1 MKYLFGILL
10 SAFFGSFLL
19 SSCTHK
25 EDKELATLDTFNIF
39 IKKADS
45 LYATID
51 YKKLNETVI
60 SINEKLKLIDQ
71 KYNGDTISKET
82 ALIIENYKGIGNV
95 LTQFYNQ
102 SKKLEEEIE
111 ESEKQIADLRH
122 DIEKNIVKEEK
133 MEEYVEREKEAL
145 QEVCT
150 QVQLTQR
157 SIGLTLVDY
166 ESMIPKIEQLLKNA
180 EIKE

>member
-1 MKYLFGILL
+1 MWCNKRVSALQLFLR
-10 SAFFGSFLL
+10 
-19 SSCTHK
+19 
-25 EDKELATLDTFNIF
+25 FNLF

>member
-1 MKYLFGILL
+1 M
-10 SAFFGSFLL
+10 
-19 SSCTHK
+19 
-25 EDKELATLDTFNIF
+25 
-39 IKKADS
+39 
-45 LYATID
+45 
-51 YKKLNETVI
+51 
-60 SINEKLKLIDQ
+60 IDQ

-102 SKKLEEEIE
+102 SKKLEEEIG

>member
-1 MKYLFGILL
+1 MKYLFRIILSALL
-10 SAFFGSFLL
+10 SSCLL
-19 SSCTHK
+19 SSCTHS
-25 EDKELATLDTFNIF
+25 EVKELSTLDTFNLF

-45 LYATID
+45 IFATID
-51 YKKLNETVI
+51 FQKLNETVI
-60 SINEKLKLIDQ
+60 SINSKLKLIDQ
-71 KYNGDTISKET
+71 TYSGDTISKET
-82 ALIIENYKGIGNV
+82 AVIIENYKGIGNV
-95 LTQFYNQ
+95 LTQFNNQ
-102 SKKLEEEIE
+102 SNKLEEEIK

-122 DIEKNIVKEEK
+122 DIEKHIVKEEK
-133 MEEYVEREKEAL
+133 IEEYIEREKEAL
-145 QEVCT
+145 MQVCT